1 MKELTVISGK
11 GGTGKTSVT
20 ASFAA
25 LTNRAVMAD
34 CDVDAADLHLILEP
48 EIQQREEFRSGKTA
62 SIRVEGCTQ
71 CGRCIEV
78 CHFDAISDD
87 FIVDPISCEG
97 CGVCVHFCPEGAIDF
112 RENLCG
118 EWFISAT
125 RFGPLVHAR
134 LGIAE
139 ENSGKLVTIVRRNA
153 KRIAEMEHKD
163 LIIIDGAPGIGCPV
177 ISSITGA
184 DGVLVVTEPTLSGVH
199 DLERIVK
206 LAEHFTITTFV
217 CVNKYDL
224 NHTISRQIE
233 DFCNTHGVRFVGRIP
248 YDTAVIEAMVQGK
261 SVIEYSNGSVAQS
274 ITTLWE
280 NVLNVLT
287 ETREAGK
294 ERIMEMRQK
303 GGDGDAER

>member
-1 MKELTVISGK
+1 VKELTVISGK

-25 LTNRAVMAD
+25 LATSKVMAD

-48 EIQQREEFRSGKTA
+48 EIQQRVEFRSGKTA
-62 SIRVEGCTQ
+62 SIRKEDCTQ
-71 CGRCIEV
+71 CGTCIEF
-78 CHFDAISDD
+78 CRFNAISDD

-97 CGVCVHFCPEGAIDF
+97 CGVCVYFCPENAVDF
-112 RENLCG
+112 RENVCG

-134 LGIAE
+134 LGIAQ
-139 ENSGKLVTIVRRNA
+139 ENSGKLVTIVRRTA
-153 KRIAEMEHKD
+153 KRIASEED
-163 LIIIDGAPGIGCPV
+163 RDFIIIDGAPGIGCPV

-206 LAEHFTITTFV
+206 LAEHFNITTLV

-224 NHTISRQIE
+224 NRTISGRIE
-233 DFCNTHGVRFVGRIP
+233 NYCNTNGIRFVGRIP
-248 YDTAVIEAMVQGK
+248 YDTVVTEAMVQGK
-261 SVIEYSNGSVAQS
+261 SVIEYSKGTVAQS

-280 NVLNVLT
+280 NVLEALT
-287 ETREAGK
+287 ETREH
-294 ERIMEMRQK
+294 
-303 GGDGDAER
+303 

>member
-25 LTNRAVMAD
+25 LANRKVMAD
-34 CDVDAADLHLILEP
+34 CDVDAADLHLILDP

-78 CHFDAISDD
+78 CRFSAISDD

-97 CGVCVHFCPEGAIDF
+97 CGVCVHFCPEDAIDF
-112 RENLCG
+112 TENVCG
-118 EWFISAT
+118 EWFVSAT

-153 KRIAEMEHKD
+153 KMIAEKEDKD
-163 LIIIDGAPGIGCPV
+163 LIIVDGAPGIGCPV

-206 LAEHFTITTFV
+206 LAAHFNITTFV

-224 NHTISRQIE
+224 NRKISAQIE
-233 DFCNTHGVRFVGRIP
+233 DYCNTNGVRFVGQIP
-248 YDTAVIEAMVQGK
+248 YDTAVTEAMVQGK
-261 SVIEYSNGSVAQS
+261 SVIEYSNGNVAQS
-274 ITTLWE
+274 ITTIWE
-280 NVLNVLT
+280 NVLDVLEDLKN
-287 ETREAGK
+287 ETLDEK
-294 ERIMEMRQK
+294 PSEN
-303 GGDGDAER
+303 DA

>member
-25 LTNRAVMAD
+25 LVNRKVMAD
-34 CDVDAADLHLILEP
+34 CDVDAADLHLILDP

-78 CHFDAISDD
+78 CRFSAISDD

-97 CGVCVHFCPEGAIDF
+97 CGVCVHFCPEDAIDF
-112 RENLCG
+112 TENVCG
-118 EWFISAT
+118 EWFVSAT

-153 KRIAEMEHKD
+153 KMIAEKEDKD
-163 LIIIDGAPGIGCPV
+163 LIIVDGAPGIGCPV
-177 ISSITGA
+177 ISSISGA

-206 LAEHFTITTFV
+206 LAAHFNITTFV

-224 NHTISRQIE
+224 NRKISAQIE
-233 DFCNTHGVRFVGRIP
+233 DYCNTNGVRFVGQIP
-248 YDTAVIEAMVQGK
+248 YDTAVTEAMVQGK
-261 SVIEYSNGSVAQS
+261 SVIEYSNGNVAQS
-274 ITTLWE
+274 ITTIWE
-280 NVLNVLT
+280 NVLDVLEDLKN
-287 ETREAGK
+287 ETLDEK
-294 ERIMEMRQK
+294 PSEN
-303 GGDGDAER
+303 DA